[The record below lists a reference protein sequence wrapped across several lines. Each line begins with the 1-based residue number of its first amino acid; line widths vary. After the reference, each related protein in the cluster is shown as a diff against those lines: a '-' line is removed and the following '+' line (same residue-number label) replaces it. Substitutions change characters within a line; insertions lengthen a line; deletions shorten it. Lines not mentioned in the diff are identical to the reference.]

1 MSKNFK
7 RIILQLFL
15 FTIIFFAGFF
25 TSSSINN
32 SQNCVSSKFEHIN
45 PKLKCMQK
53 YVVNKS
59 NYIKLKN
66 DLENMIATKIAEK
79 KADNVSIYFR
89 DLINGPTMGI
99 DEHIQFSPASLLKLP
114 LLITYLRINEDRHDN
129 FLDRKIAFPKIEDYS
144 EQFFSPKALIQEDVE
159 YSIDDLLRRMIKY
172 SDNRAYFGLLKYLS
186 IASPKEDLLL
196 ETDVD
201 LGIVDPKNDYDQTVT
216 VKSYA
221 GIFTQL
227 FHSSFFNKQETSEK
241 ALSILSDTDF
251 NDGIIK
257 GVPKNLKVAH
267 KFGERSDLP
276 NNKKQL
282 HDCGIVYYPKNP
294 YLICIMTRGNDFNDL
309 TKIIQDLSGVIYKEF
324 DSRKL

>member
-1 MSKNFK
+1 MY
-7 RIILQLFL
+7 
-15 FTIIFFAGFF
+15 A
-25 TSSSINN
+25 
-32 SQNCVSSKFEHIN
+32 
-45 PKLKCMQK
+45 K

-59 NYIKLKN
+59 NYTKLKN
-66 DLENMIATKIAEK
+66 ILQDMVSTRIAEK
-79 KADNVSIYFR
+79 KANDISIYFR

-114 LLITYLRINEDRHDN
+114 LLITYLKISEDGHN
-129 FLDRKIAFPKIEDYS
+129 NLLDRKIAFPKIEDYS
-144 EQFFSPKALIQEDVE
+144 NQFFSPKALIQEDVE

-186 IASPKEDLLL
+186 IVSPKEDLLL
-196 ETDVD
+196 GTDVD
-201 LGIVDPKNDYDQTVT
+201 LGIIDPKNDSDQTVT

-221 GIFTQL
+221 SIFIQL

-241 ALSILSDTDF
+241 ALSILSETDF
-251 NDGIIK
+251 NDGIVK
-257 GVPKNLKVAH
+257 GVPKGLRVAH

-276 NNKKQL
+276 NGKKQL

-309 TKIIQDLSGVIYKEF
+309 TKIIQDFSEVIYKEF